1 MKPSDQGTL
10 ALLRTAIVRG
20 KAPKKEGFDPQSYY
34 ERRQEALR
42 NHKI

>member
-20 KAPKKEGFDPQSYY
+20 KVSKKNEDPQSYY